1 MSWLY
6 SRALVEEYSGE
17 NFLDGEQSAQSS
29 STNTPAMFLSQG
41 KTTEALNLSRYGM
54 TFALLMEDHE
64 DTIILKEGYTTEE
77 YVSLIS
83 NLDFLIGM
91 RLHALVFSALAG
103 VPFLAVS
110 YDPKVDRFVKGMEGT
125 AAGSIDKI
133 SCEDILRE
141 SARMWRHVPEKQNAK
156 IQILREEAQRNAAR
170 AISLLPKC

>member
-1 MSWLY
+1 MLELSRAFRRRVFLTTTSFTSWLK
-6 SRALVEEYSGE
+6 
-17 NFLDGEQSAQSS
+17 QSL
-29 STNTPAMFLSQG
+29 LS
-41 KTTEALNLSRYGM
+41 
-54 TFALLMEDHE
+54 
-64 DTIILKEGYTTEE
+64 
-77 YVSLIS
+77 
-83 NLDFLIGM
+83 
-91 RLHALVFSALAG
+91 ALVFSALAG